1 MKTPFKMKGSPM
13 ARNFGISPA
22 KQVQGKPL
30 SESSKKAMEM
40 IKQNRENY
48 PPDEPV
54 GPKSGDG
61 KPTTGKTYQQAWDSM
76 NDTEKTKHG
85 TFGNFKSA
93 AEKYN
98 KENS

>member
-22 KQVQGKPL
+22 RKNG
-30 SESSKKAMEM
+30 
-40 IKQNRENY
+40 ENY